1 MLAVLLLGGA
11 IAAAIALSGDDAPP
25 ATTQVAVPVVAG
37 QTLDAARAAIEGAGL
52 KVGEVTTAASTTVAE
67 GTVIESTPSA
77 GAKVDE
83 GSEVALSVSGG
94 PDTIAVPNVVGL
106 SEDRARSTLEDAGF
120 TSVNSRQTDSLEDEG
135 NVVAVDPGEGEQ
147 AAPNTP
153 ITLQVSTGTIKVPDV
168 TGKSEAEARS
178 ILTDAGFSAG
188 QIGTEEVESDD
199 GARGRRRRHRPA
211 GRQRRRAPARTSRCR
226 SPRPPR
232 RSLSRTST
240 GRRDQARQTLQNA
253 ASPTSAAST
262 PRATANPRHAW
273 HDPRGLRG
281 APTTRSSCWSSAAA
295 TAGLRPLAADSL
307 RAAAVAASTTSGSGA
322 RPHDVSQVASSWC
335 PPSVSTDSGWNCT
348 PSMGS
353 SRCRSAMTMPEA
365 VCPVTSSSAGTVAGS
380 TASEW

>member
-1 MLAVLLLGGA
+1 MIRRRRRIIAIVAVLAVLLLGGA

-52 KVGEVTTAASTTVAE
+52 KVGEVTTAASTTVPE

-77 GAKVDE
+77 GAEVDE

-168 TGKSEAEARS
+168 AGKSEAEARS
-178 ILTDAGFSAG
+178 ILTGAGFADG
-188 QIGTEEVESDD
+188 QIVSQNVESDEVPE
-199 GARGRRRRHRPA
+199 GAVVGTEPRANSAVSAGEDITLLIAVPIPPEPTATTSSTSSPA
-211 GRQRRRAPARTSRCR
+211 ATTTS
-226 SPRPPR
+226 
-232 RSLSRTST
+232 
-240 GRRDQARQTLQNA
+240 
-253 ASPTSAAST
+253 ST
-262 PRATANPRHAW
+262 P
-273 HDPRGLRG
+273 GG
-281 APTTRSSCWSSAAA
+281 
-295 TAGLRPLAADSL
+295 
-307 RAAAVAASTTSGSGA
+307 
-322 RPHDVSQVASSWC
+322 
-335 PPSVSTDSGWNCT
+335 
-348 PSMGS
+348 
-353 SRCRSAMTMPEA
+353 
-365 VCPVTSSSAGTVAGS
+365 
-380 TASEW
+380 